1 MSFSYKS
8 FYWSLGTTSFRTK
21 NFNKRIETQLAL
33 LKKFWTLDG
42 YAGKEW
48 SETNGVQTA
57 YYDFLLDSGFLY
69 GTARNKAK
77 DAREKTS
84 GLVALGLVDS
94 NRRLTEVGHKL
105 LEYSESNNFAVDNL
119 FRIPADSFIYLRQL
133 LKTSLKLDETV
144 VRPFV
149 VTAFLLSKFGNLSLR
164 EFTYL
169 LPLAVD
175 RSSTLKVA
183 EQIKALR
190 KNTIDLDEII
200 LERLMELDNYRA
212 AHKFFLEV
220 PAVSIETITTI
231 GMNRKSHSYD
241 RVYYP
246 LYVALH
252 RFYLGHDEGAV
263 FDLVAALSAL
273 KGARQLWQQYLFG
286 SSTPRA
292 VRNAPAQHLRRN
304 GFDIANTESKFRSVF
319 FAVLHVIK
327 AKIGMADYCDLNR
340 RYMRTSD
347 IILFADDAVTLDVIP
362 RHYFSAISER
372 LLDIAFE
379 PSPVL
384 EQNCSLEEISPI
396 LTPNEDAVIAGIN
409 TEFALNLHSLHEATE
424 ILDRQRYIRLAHL
437 IDSKFTDEKILLIL
451 NLIEV
456 REDSEIQRLVT
467 DNADIPTIF
476 EYVLGILWYKISG
489 RRGKI
494 LDYMRLSLDADLLP
508 KTHAAGG
515 DADIVYEYE
524 ASTTYPAHSLL
535 LEATLTDRTNQRR
548 MEMEPVSRHLGNHIL
563 KTGNPHSYCV
573 FATNNLNINV
583 VSDFRSRK
591 HHRYYDV
598 NDESKFIDGMKIIP
612 LQIDDLK
619 CVLERH
625 LDYPALY
632 KLFETAFHSELPPRE
647 WLQYF
652 AVFFNQ

>member
-21 NFNKRIETQLAL
+21 NFNKRIELQLAL
-33 LKKFWTLDG
+33 LKKFWELD
-42 YAGKEW
+42 ANADKEW
-48 SETNGVQTA
+48 SESNGVQTA
-57 YYDFLLDSGFLY
+57 YYDFLHANGFLY
-69 GTARNKAK
+69 GAAKNKAK

-84 GLVALGLVDS
+84 GLVTLGLIGSD
-94 NRRLTEVGHKL
+94 RRLTEVGHKL
-105 LEYSESNNFAVDNL
+105 LEYSENNNFTTDNL

-133 LKTSLKLDETV
+133 LKTSVRLEENV

-149 VTAFLLSKFGNLSLR
+149 VTAFLLSKFGSLSIR

-169 LPLAVD
+169 LPLAAD
-175 RSSTLKVA
+175 RDSTLKIA
-183 EQIKALR
+183 AQIDALR
-190 KNTIDLDEII
+190 KNELHLDEII
-200 LERLMELDNYRA
+200 FNRLMELDNYCA
-212 AHKFFLEV
+212 ALKFFLEV
-220 PAVSIETITTI
+220 PEVSLDTITTI
-231 GMNRKSHSYD
+231 GMNRKSRSYD
-241 RVYYP
+241 SVYFP
-246 LYVALH
+246 LYIALH
-252 RFYLGHDEGAV
+252 RFYLEHDDNAIYDV
-263 FDLVAALSAL
+263 VAAMSVL

-286 SSTPRA
+286 SSSLR
-292 VRNAPAQHLRRN
+292 VIRNAPVQHLRHN
-304 GFDIANTESKFRSVF
+304 GFDTANNESEFRSIF

-340 RYMRTSD
+340 RYLKTSD

-362 RHYFSAISER
+362 RHYFAAISKR

-379 PSPVL
+379 PSPFL
-384 EQNCSLEEISPI
+384 EQNCSLAEISP
-396 LTPNEDAVIAGIN
+396 LLAPNEDAVIAGIN
-409 TEFALNLHSLHEATE
+409 KEFALKLRSLHEATE
-424 ILDRQRYIRLAHL
+424 ILDHQRYIRLTHL

-451 NLIEV
+451 NLIER
-456 REDSEIQRLVT
+456 REDSEIQQLVT

-489 RRGKI
+489 RQGKI
-494 LDYMRLSLDADLLP
+494 LDYMKLSLDADLLP

-524 ASTTYPAHSLL
+524 ASTAYPAHSLL
-535 LEATLTDRTNQRR
+535 LEATLTDRNNQRR

-591 HHRYYDV
+591 NHRYYDV
-598 NDESKFIDGMKIIP
+598 NDESRFIDGMKIIP

-619 CVLERH
+619 HVIENRI
-625 LDYPALY
+625 DYSTLY
-632 KLFETAFHSELPPRE
+632 ELFETAFQSELPPYE
-647 WLQYF
+647 WLQRL
-652 AVFFNQ
+652 AALLH

>member
-57 YYDFLLDSGFLY
+57 YYDFLLASGFLY
-69 GTARNKAK
+69 GAARNKAK

-94 NRRLTEVGHKL
+94 NRRLTEVGRQL
-105 LEYSESNNFAVDNL
+105 LEYSESNNFAADNL

-149 VTAFLLSKFGNLSLR
+149 VTAFLLSKFGSLSLR

-175 RSSTLKVA
+175 KASTLKVA

-190 KNTIDLDEII
+190 ENMVDLDEII
-200 LERLMELDNYRA
+200 LERLMELDNYRSA
-212 AHKFFLEV
+212 RKFFLEV

-231 GMNRKSHSYD
+231 GMNRK
-241 RVYYP
+241 RVSIETITTE
-246 LYVALH
+246 
-252 RFYLGHDEGAV
+252 RNEDAV
-263 FDLVAALSAL
+263 FDVVAALSTL

-286 SSTPRA
+286 LSALRA
-292 VRNAPAQHLRRN
+292 VRNAPVRHLRRN
-304 GFDIANTESKFRSVF
+304 GFDTANTESEFRSVF
-319 FAVLHVIK
+319 FTVLHVIK

-340 RYMRTSD
+340 RYMKTSD
-347 IILFADDAVTLDVIP
+347 IILFADDTVVLDVIP
-362 RHYFSAISER
+362 RHYFAAISER

-379 PSPVL
+379 PSPIL
-384 EQNCSLEEISPI
+384 EQNCSLAEISPV
-396 LTPNEDAVIAGIN
+396 LAPNEDVVTAGIN
-409 TEFALNLHSLHEATE
+409 KEFALKLRSLHEATE

-451 NLIEV
+451 SLIEV

-494 LDYMRLSLDADLLP
+494 LDYLRLSLDADLLP

-524 ASTTYPAHSLL
+524 ASTAYPDHSLL

-563 KTGNPHSYCV
+563 KTGNLHSYCV
-573 FATNNLNINV
+573 FSTNNLNINV

-619 CVLERH
+619 RVLERH

-632 KLFETAFHSELPPRE
+632 KLFETAFQSELPPRE

-652 AVFFNQ
+652 SHLLH